1 MTQLGRRRH
10 SRYLL
15 AQPVDGSLRVREE
28 VAIEAWDEDEVV
40 ILSPEPCRPDERLTL
55 EVPGDAQRRLAVRV
69 SECRPAV
76 AGDDGAIRHRLR
88 LQIERHAAGLA
99 KAGGIDT

>member
-1 MTQLGRRRH
+1 MTQLGRRKH

-28 VAIEAWDEDEVV
+28 VAIEAWNEDEVV

-55 EVPGDAQRRLAVRV
+55 EVPGDARRHLAVRV

-76 AGDDGAIRHRLR
+76 AGDGAIRHRLR
-88 LQIERHAAGLA
+88 LQIERHADGLA
-99 KAGGIDT
+99 KAGGLDT